1 MSALVDPTT
10 GEVVT
15 LRTEPDRDEI
25 LAALTEPDRTR
36 LLAIE
41 QELRGDAAVKR
52 EVAS

>member
-1 MSALVDPTT
+1 MSIIDATT
-10 GEVVT
+10 G
-15 LRTEPDRDEI
+15 EI

>member
-10 GEVVT
+10 GEVV
-15 LRTEPDRDEI
+15 PDCTPDEARQ
-25 LAALTEPDRTR
+25 L
-36 LLAIE
+36 IE

>member
-1 MSALVDPTT
+1 MAIDPDIQ
-10 GEVVT
+10 
-15 LRTEPDRDEI
+15 PH